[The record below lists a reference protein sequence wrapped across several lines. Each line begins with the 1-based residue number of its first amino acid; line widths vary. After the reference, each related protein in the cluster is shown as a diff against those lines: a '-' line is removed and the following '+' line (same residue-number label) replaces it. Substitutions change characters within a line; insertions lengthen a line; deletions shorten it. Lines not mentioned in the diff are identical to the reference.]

1 MNRDERSAYLR
12 ELRPYLIAS
21 IIFFA
26 IGGAIGA
33 AVATRYPGLA
43 DQFGDSVAGF
53 LKSFRNLPKPQL
65 AAAIFLNNSVKTL
78 AAILLGLAI
87 GIVPALFLIV
97 NGVVLGVVFVLSS
110 YSRGIW
116 PSLLSIV
123 PHGILELSAVFLGTA
138 TGLLLGNVVF
148 KSILRKSDAELR
160 PALSRA
166 LRFYAIVILPMLLV
180 AAMIEAFITTVII
193 GA

>member
-26 IGGAIGA
+26 IGGALGA

-78 AAILLGLAI
+78 AAILLGLAV

-138 TGLLLGNVVF
+138 VGLLLGNVVL
-148 KSILRKSDAELR
+148 KRILRKSDAQLR

>member
-138 TGLLLGNVVF
+138 TGLLLGNVVL
-148 KSILRKSDAELR
+148 KRILRKSDAELR

>member
-138 TGLLLGNVVF
+138 VGLLLGNVVL
-148 KSILRKSDAELR
+148 KRILRKSDAELR